1 MVTNL
6 HTNQVFKYS
15 SIRVIKYS
23 SNFKYSSIQVSKFIS
38 LQVYNFRVWFLLT
51 NNVKARD
58 PVGSKNVENHITS
71 SIND

>member
-15 SIRVIKYS
+15 SI
-23 SNFKYSSIQVSKFIS
+23 QVFKFIS
-38 LQVYNFRVWFLLT
+38 LQFNKMVLPTNQLI

-58 PVGSKNVENHITS
+58 PVGSKNYRKSHN
-71 SIND
+71 NY